1 MSSTSYFGCE
11 ECLSRPA
18 ALLVALG
25 LWVAGLAMVGAVAL
39 RMHHGSTALE
49 TSEMSTTSET
59 SVEGAPTA
67 LDTSSDPT
75 ASAGVL
81 VMPQDTVLAHPVPTA
96 GVTLKQKP

>member
-1 MSSTSYFGCE
+1 MNSTSYFGFE

-39 RMHHGSTALE
+39 RMHHGGTAPE
-49 TSEMSTTSET
+49 TSEIFTTSET
-59 SVEGAPTA
+59 SAEGAPMV
-67 LDTSSDPT
+67 LDTSSEPT
-75 ASAGVL
+75 ESAGVL
-81 VMPQDTVLAHPVPTA
+81 VMPQDTVLAHEVPTA